1 LLHFCSNH
9 KVTIMNSKQAT
20 NSNSEY
26 TDTHS
31 DQPELEG
38 LVNGIEDISPRVHD
52 LNYRLYH
59 LVSRLTGPEPKAES
73 KGDADDAGGEGM
85 LLRLKLEQ
93 SRVDR
98 ALNTTEQLIA
108 RLETLL

>member
-1 LLHFCSNH
+1 
-9 KVTIMNSKQAT
+9 MEMQQAT

-26 TDTHS
+26 RDTHP
-31 DQPELEG
+31 DQPELVG
-38 LVNGIEDISPRVHD
+38 LVNGIEDISPRVHE
-52 LNYRLYH
+52 LNHKLYQ
-59 LVSRLTGPEPKAES
+59 LVSRLTGPEPRAES
-73 KGDADDAGGEGM
+73 TGEADDAEREGM

-98 ALNTTEQLIA
+98 ALNTTEQLLA